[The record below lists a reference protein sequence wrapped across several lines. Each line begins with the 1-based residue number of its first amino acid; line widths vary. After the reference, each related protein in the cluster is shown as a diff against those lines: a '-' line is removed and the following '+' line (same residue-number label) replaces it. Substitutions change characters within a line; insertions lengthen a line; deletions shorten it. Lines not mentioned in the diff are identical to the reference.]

1 MELLLRF
8 ALTYVFYRREKVSMT
23 IAKFIA
29 NSGRYCY
36 LIGYGPTHM
45 IQNIQSKVNVTL

>member
-1 MELLLRF
+1 MKFSLRF
-8 ALTYVFYRREKVSMT
+8 AVINVFYRREKVSMT